1 MKFLITDDIF
11 EQYPEAQIGVVV
23 ARGLD
28 NSGQFN
34 ELTELVRSA
43 ESDMRSN
50 LAGITV
56 SQHPHVAPWREAYR
70 AFGAKPK
77 KYPSSIENL
86 LKRVL
91 KGEELRPIN
100 PLVDLYNVVSLRHL
114 IPAGGEDL
122 SQMHG
127 DLRLRIAGDDESA
140 VTMLG
145 EREARPPYSK
155 EVIYADDIGAICRR
169 WNWKEA
175 DRTKLTIDTTEAIL
189 VLEILPP
196 VERATLDSAMADLT
210 SLIQQ
215 FCGGAVQLQ
224 SAVLNS
230 EYRNFEMNG

>member
-1 MKFLITDDIF
+1 MEFLITDEVF
-11 EQYPEAQIGVVV
+11 EQYPETQIGVVI

-28 NSGQFN
+28 NSGQFD
-34 ELTELVRSA
+34 ELTDLVRTA
-43 ESDMRSN
+43 EGDVRSN

-122 SQMHG
+122 SAMQG
-127 DLRLRIAGDDESA
+127 DLRLRIAGDDEPA

-145 EREARPPYSK
+145 ERDARPPYAK

-175 DRTKLTIDTTEAIL
+175 DRTKLTADTTDAIL

-196 VERATLDSAMADLT
+196 VSADLLGAAMGDLTALIGRFCGDSATTKTA
-210 SLIQQ
+210 I
-215 FCGGAVQLQ
+215 
-224 SAVLNS
+224 LNTTNRS
-230 EYRNFEMNG
+230 IEL